1 MIHCFAFKPKLLFQM
16 DFKKDVCLPRLLID
30 GYPIKSC
37 TLFNQHMTQSMCCK
51 KKGTEINNFKTTA
64 DKLWILFLV
73 SKMLLAKSPAI
84 I

>member
-16 DFKKDVCLPRLLID
+16 DFKKDVCLPRLLFD
-30 GYPIKSC
+30 GY
-37 TLFNQHMTQSMCCK
+37 LFNQHMTQSTCCK